1 MTLVPDAGTA
11 GETVDAMMDRL
22 GRQARRAQ
30 RRLAQAPAAVRTD
43 ALRRAAA
50 HLKAATDRLM
60 AANREDVAQA
70 RGGGATDAFVDRLV
84 LTPERIAAVADG
96 LSAIAD
102 LPDPLGRELA
112 RWDRPNGLDIARV
125 SVPIG
130 VIGIIFESRP
140 NVTADAAG
148 LCLRAGNATILRPGS
163 ESFRSAGVIVE
174 ALQAALV
181 DAGLDAETV
190 QRIPT
195 ADRAGVGALLKARE
209 HVDLIVPRGG
219 KSLIARVAAES
230 QIPVL
235 KHLDG
240 ICHVYLHESADPAAA
255 LAIAVNAKMRRT
267 SICGAAETLLVDR
280 TAAARLLPLVIDE
293 LAALGCE
300 LRGDDATRALD
311 PRVLPADEADWST
324 EYLDAILSIR
334 QVDGIDAALAHID
347 RYGSRHT
354 DSIVAADTVA
364 VDAFVAGVDSAIV
377 LANASTQFA
386 DGGEFGMG
394 AEIGISTDR
403 LHARGP
409 VGAEQLTIYKYVVRG
424 TGQVRP

>member
-1 MTLVPDAGTA
+1 MSLLPDTRTGDDIGAAIAEAG
-11 GETVDAMMDRL
+11 
-22 GRQARRAQ
+22 RRA
-30 RRLAQAPAAVRTD
+30 RAAQQAVALAPAAQRTE
-43 ALRRAAA
+43 ALSRAAA
-50 HLKAATDRLM
+50 HLRAASVRLLD
-60 AANREDVAQA
+60 ANAQDVAMA
-70 RGGGATDAFVDRLV
+70 RQEGASDAFVDRLV
-84 LTPERIAAVADG
+84 LSEARIDAIADG
-96 LSAIAD
+96 LEAIAA

-112 RWDRPNGLDIARV
+112 RWQQPNGLDIARV

-163 ESFRSAGVIVE
+163 ESFLSAGVIVE
-174 ALQAALV
+174 ALQAALA
-181 DAGLDAETV
+181 DAGLPVDAV
-190 QRIPT
+190 QRVPVR
-195 ADRAGVGALLKARE
+195 DRAAVGALLQARE

-219 KSLIARVAAES
+219 KSLIARVAEES
-230 QIPVL
+230 RIPVL

-240 ICHVYLHESADPAAA
+240 LCHVYLHESAEPAQ
-255 LAIAVNAKMRRT
+255 AVEVTVNSKMRRT
-267 SICGAAETLLVDR
+267 SVCGAAETLLVDR
-280 TAAARLLPLVIDE
+280 AAAARLLPPVLE
-293 LAALGCE
+293 RLAGLGCE
-300 LRGDDATRALD
+300 LRGDAATRALD
-311 PRVLPADEADWST
+311 PRVLPADETDWET

-334 QVDGIDAALAHID
+334 QVDGLDQALAHIA
-347 RYGSRHT
+347 RYGSHHT
-354 DSIVAADTVA
+354 DAIVAQDT
-364 VDAFVAGVDSAIV
+364 DAIAAFQARVDSAIV

-409 VGAEQLTIYKYVVRG
+409 VGADQLTIYKYVVRG